1 MAVSVKRAY
10 EKPAPGDGFRV
21 LVDRL
26 WPRGLTK
33 EKLKIDEWMKEIA
46 PSPELRKW
54 YGHEVE
60 KWVEFRKRYQSELA
74 KSPAKELL
82 EELAVR
88 DGRGKVTL
96 VIGARDVE
104 HANGAVIAEMIK
116 AKMSGKRP
124 KSTRIAQR

>member
-46 PSPELRKW
+46 PSPELRQW

-60 KWVEFRKRYQSELA
+60 KWAEFRKRYQSELA
-74 KSPAKELL
+74 KSPARELL

-88 DGRGKVTL
+88 AGRGKVTL
-96 VIGARDVE
+96 VIGARDIE
-104 HANGAVIAEMIK
+104 HANGAVIAEIIE
-116 AKMSGKRP
+116 AKTGGKRP
-124 KSTRIAQR
+124 KSTRNAPR